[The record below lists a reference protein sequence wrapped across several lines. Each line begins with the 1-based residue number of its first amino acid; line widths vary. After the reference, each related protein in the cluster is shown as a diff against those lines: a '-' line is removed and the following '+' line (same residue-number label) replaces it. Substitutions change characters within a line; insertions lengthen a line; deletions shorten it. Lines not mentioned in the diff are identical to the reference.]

1 MDSSSTLIASQSP
14 SRKRPR
20 ELTMSSSS
28 ISENYK
34 SVPTTVKSSPTSNKP
49 YANGSTSS
57 SLNGFPSSSS
67 ASSYVSIMDDHR
79 NGSAETGKLSPT
91 SNDADY
97 MVSKMTFTFFI
108 SILADDFQ
116 FLINRI
122 AINNLPCRAF
132 RIN

>member
-1 MDSSSTLIASQSP
+1 MDASSTLIASQSP

-20 ELTMSSSS
+20 ELTMSLS
-28 ISENYK
+28 ISENHK

-79 NGSAETGKLSPT
+79 NGSSETGKLSPT
-91 SNDADY
+91 SSDPDY
-97 MVSKMTFTFFI
+97 MVSVTII
-108 SILADDFQ
+108 SKTLQTSKLVCTESKIGLRPFCQ
-116 FLINRI
+116 H
-122 AINNLPCRAF
+122 
-132 RIN
+132 